1 MNLNED
7 EKRLM
12 KEFRELR
19 PENQAIAQSAI
30 TVALAAQENT
40 KKAMENMGKETGKK
54 GEKKIA

>member
-12 KEFRELR
+12 REFRELR

-40 KKAMENMGKETGKK
+40 KKAMEKAESPQGRP
-54 GEKKIA
+54 AA

>member
-40 KKAMENMGKETGKK
+40 RKAIESMGKEIDKE
-54 GEKKIA
+54 GEKKSA